1 MPLPGEP
8 TVLKILLDTHIIL
21 WLFHEPERIPVPAR
35 RVLADL
41 AHELWIS
48 PISIWEILILAHR
61 GRLTL
66 KPDPESWIRASLE
79 TAGFREAP
87 LNTEVAIRSRTIA
100 LSHEDPADR
109 FLAATAAV
117 FGLTLM
123 TLDRTLR
130 ECKEIDLLPL
140 A

>member
-1 MPLPGEP
+1 LPKEP
-8 TVLKILLDTHIIL
+8 TVLKILLDTHVIL
-21 WLFHEPERIPVPAR
+21 WLFHEPERIPEPAR

-61 GRLTL
+61 GRVTL
-66 KPDPESWIRASLE
+66 EPNPESWVRTSIE
-79 TAGFREAP
+79 KAGFREAP
-87 LNTEVAIRSRTIA
+87 INTEVAIRSRMIP
-100 LSHEDPADR
+100 LGHEDPADR

-123 TLDRTLR
+123 TLDQALR
-130 ECKEIDLLPL
+130 KCEEIDLLPL
-140 A
+140 T